1 MMRLF
6 LIFLLIPFFS
16 YGSCDKIQ
24 NLSLIQKHNLH
35 KSFHYGKE
43 FDLGYTLAAIAFVE
57 SSAGNFRLNVRTNDL
72 GLYQINATTAERTLG
87 IENHFEKLALHQRLI
102 HDDKLAAS
110 IAITTLLHFDKG
122 NWREMLQSYNE
133 GYRWR
138 TNKESRKKAEAYA
151 NRVADTV
158 KLLKKCEKHWL

>member
-1 MMRLF
+1 MKKL
-6 LIFLLIPFFS
+6 LILLLIPFYAF
-16 YGSCDKIQ
+16 GSCDKIE

-43 FDLGYTLAAIAFVE
+43 FDLGYTLAAIAFNE

-72 GLYQINATTAERTLG
+72 GLYQINATAAERTLE
-87 IENHFEKLALHQRLI
+87 IKNHYEKLALHQRLI

-122 NWREMLQSYNE
+122 DWRKMVMSYNE
-133 GYRWR
+133 GYKWLK
-138 TNKESRKKAEAYA
+138 NKESRKKAEVYSD
-151 NRVADTV
+151 RVASTV
-158 KLLKKCEKHWL
+158 KLLKRCEAHWL